1 MINRRKVRA
10 SLGSR
15 SNRKRGTKSK
25 AIPGSQGGKGKMQ
38 QYRYATS
45 AKHARPRV
53 ALERKIQGDDNGKKQ
68 KED

>member
-38 QYRYATS
+38 QIDVYPERSPFFFRQIRHVATPFS
-45 AKHARPRV
+45 V
-53 ALERKIQGDDNGKKQ
+53 
-68 KED
+68 